1 MEKES
6 REISLDDFLSVQM
19 QVGTILSARSNEKA
33 KKAAFILEIDFGEFG
48 RKTSSAQLKENYS
61 IEELI
66 GKQVIAV
73 LNFPPKNVAGIQSEV
88 LVLGAMSEVYG
99 TVLIAPDRNVEN
111 GTRIL

>member
-1 MEKES
+1 MEKKS

-19 QVGTILSARSNEKA
+19 QVGTIISAKPNSKA
-33 KKAAFILEIDFGEFG
+33 KKAAYVLEIDFGEFG
-48 RKTSSAQLKENYS
+48 QKISSAQLTENYS
-61 IEELI
+61 EEELI

-73 LNFPPKNVAGIQSEV
+73 LNFPPKKIAGIKSEV

-99 TVLIAPDRNVEN
+99 TVLIAPERNVEN